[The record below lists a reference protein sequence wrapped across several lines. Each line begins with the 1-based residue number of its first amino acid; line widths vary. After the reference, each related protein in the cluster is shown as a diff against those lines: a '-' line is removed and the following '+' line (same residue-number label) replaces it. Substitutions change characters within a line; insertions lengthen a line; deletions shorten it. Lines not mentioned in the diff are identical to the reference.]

1 MLDRLRVSPRPRLA
15 VHKFSS
21 CDGCQL
27 SILDCE
33 EELLDL
39 AGAVEIVYFAEASS
53 DLGSG
58 PFDVAFVEGS
68 VSIPEEVRRTQE
80 IRAATGY
87 LVAFGVCAT
96 AGGIQALR
104 NLADG
109 ERMKRMVYPDPDLV
123 AMLPTSTPHSAHVKV
138 DFEIQGCPPN
148 RVQILEVVA
157 RLLLGAPPQLATHS
171 VCQEC
176 KRKGN
181 VCVLVAR
188 ELPCMGPV
196 THDGCGALCPSYD
209 RACYGCF
216 GPMDDPKPERFSRE
230 FELRGL
236 PADEIVRRFQEI
248 TAGKEPFIRGAARY
262 MRKPSKGTGP

>member
-1 MLDRLRVSPRPRLA
+1 MLDRLPALHRPRIS

-33 EELLDL
+33 EELLTL
-39 AGAVEIVYFAEASS
+39 AEATEIAYFAEASS
-53 DLGSG
+53 DYRPG
-58 PFDVAFVEGS
+58 PYDVTFVEGS
-68 VSIPEEVRRTQE
+68 VSTPDEVERTQA
-80 IRAATGY
+80 IRAATDCF
-87 LVAFGVCAT
+87 VAFGVCAT

-104 NLADG
+104 NAADA
-109 ERMKRMVYPDPDLV
+109 ERMKAVVYPHPELV
-123 AMLPTSTPHSAHVKV
+123 KALPTSTPHSAHVKV

-148 RVQILEVVA
+148 RWQILEVVTQ
-157 RLLLGAPPQLATHS
+157 LLLGKPPRLPTHS

-188 ELPCMGPV
+188 GLPCMGPV
-196 THDGCGALCPSYD
+196 TQDGCGALCPSYD

-230 FELRGL
+230 LELRGF
-236 PADEIVRRFQEI
+236 PDEEIVRRFQEI
-248 TAGKEPFIRGAARY
+248 ASGKEPFIRGAERY
-262 MRKPSKGTGP
+262 RKP

>member
-1 MLDRLRVSPRPRLA
+1 MMERLLAVRRPRLA

-33 EELLDL
+33 EELLQL
-39 AGAVEIVYFAEASS
+39 AEATAIAYFAEASS
-53 DLGSG
+53 DYG
-58 PFDVAFVEGS
+58 PGPCDVAFVEGS
-68 VSIPEEVRRTQE
+68 VTTPEEVERTRE

-87 LVAFGVCAT
+87 FISFGVCAT
-96 AGGIQALR
+96 AGGIQGLR
-104 NLADG
+104 NSADV
-109 ERMKRMVYPDPDLV
+109 ERMKAMVYPHPESLSV
-123 AMLPTSTPHSAHVKV
+123 LPTSTPHSAHVKV

-148 RVQILEVVA
+148 RLQILEVITQ
-157 RLLLGAPPQLATHS
+157 LLLGKPPSLATHS
-171 VCQEC
+171 VCLEC

-181 VCVLVAR
+181 VCFLVAR

-209 RACYGCF
+209 RACYACF

-230 FELRGL
+230 LELRGL
-236 PADEIVRRFQEI
+236 PGEEIVRRFQEI
-248 TAGKEPFIRGAARY
+248 TPGKEPFIRGSERY
-262 MRKPSKGTGP
+262 RK

>member
-1 MLDRLRVSPRPRLA
+1 MLERLRAVRRPRVA

-33 EELLDL
+33 EELLQL
-39 AGAVEIVYFAEASS
+39 AEATEIAYFAEASS
-53 DLGSG
+53 DYG
-58 PFDVAFVEGS
+58 PGPHDVAFVEGS
-68 VSIPEEVRRTQE
+68 VSTPEEKQRTRE
-80 IRAATGY
+80 IRAMTGY
-87 LVAFGVCAT
+87 FVAFGVCAT

-104 NLADG
+104 NFGD
-109 ERMKRMVYPDPDLV
+109 EKRMKSMVYPRPELLPT
-123 AMLPTSTPHSAHVKV
+123 LPTSTPHSAHVMV

-148 RVQILEVVA
+148 RLQILEVLT
-157 RLLLGAPPQLATHS
+157 RILLGKPPNLPGHS
-171 VCQEC
+171 VCLEC

-216 GPMDDPKPERFSRE
+216 GPMDDPKPERFSE
-230 FELRGL
+230 ELELRGFS
-236 PADEIVRRFQEI
+236 DEEIVRRFQEI
-248 TAGKEPFIRGAARY
+248 TPGREPFVRGVERY
-262 MRKPSKGTGP
+262 RRR

>member
-1 MLDRLRVSPRPRLA
+1 MLERLPALHRPRLS

-33 EELLDL
+33 EELLQL
-39 AGAVEIVYFAEASS
+39 AEATEIAFFAEASS
-53 DLGSG
+53 HFG
-58 PFDVAFVEGS
+58 PAPYDIAFVEGS
-68 VSIPEEVRRTQE
+68 VTTPEEVKRTRE
-80 IRAATGY
+80 IRAAAGIFI
-87 LVAFGVCAT
+87 AFGVCAT

-104 NLADG
+104 NSADV
-109 ERMKRMVYPDPDLV
+109 ERMKALVYPRPEL
-123 AMLPTSTPHSAHVKV
+123 LPTLPASTPHSAHVTV

-148 RVQILEVVA
+148 RSQILEVVTQ
-157 RLLLGAPPQLATHS
+157 LLLGTPPRLPTHS
-171 VCQEC
+171 VCLEC

-216 GPMDDPKPERFSRE
+216 GPMDDPKPERFSE
-230 FELRGL
+230 ELELRGL
-236 PADEIVRRFQEI
+236 PAEEIVRRFQEI
-248 TAGKEPFIRGAARY
+248 TAGKEPFIRGVERY
-262 MRKPSKGTGP
+262 RRR